1 MVVEEDE
8 NYDEDDTENNRKNL
22 KMSKV
27 KKTQERSIYKSYVA
41 INFKWYKLHFNSINV
56 EILINKLNKDN
67 FINYKLKIKNK

>member
-41 INFKWYKLHFNSINV
+41 INFK
-56 EILINKLNKDN
+56 
-67 FINYKLKIKNK
+67 